1 MAKRKGEKYKC
12 EECGLVVVV
21 DDACGCSECD
31 LICCGA
37 AMKPVKEAKP
47 KAKKQTG
54 TLQSDSNPQR
64 KKKKGCLE
72 LSFALA

>member
-1 MAKRKGEKYKC
+1 MVKKKGEKYKC

-37 AMKPVKEAKP
+37 SMKPVKEA
-47 KAKKQTG
+47 
-54 TLQSDSNPQR
+54 NPRPRNRLERCSLIVIHNGKR
-64 KKKKGCLE
+64 KKD
-72 LSFALA
+72 AWN